1 MAVNEIFIK
10 RQKATKSE
18 WVHKQNRVYLDCQ
31 EL

>member
-1 MAVNEIFIK
+1 MAANEIFI

-18 WVHKQNRVYLDCQ
+18 GVHKQNRVYLDCQ